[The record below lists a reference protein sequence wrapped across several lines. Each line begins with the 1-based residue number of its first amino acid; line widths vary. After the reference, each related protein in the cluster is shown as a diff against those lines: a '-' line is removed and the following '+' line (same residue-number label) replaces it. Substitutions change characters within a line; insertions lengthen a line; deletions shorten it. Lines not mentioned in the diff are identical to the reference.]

1 MTSTTATTTNASA
14 AAAAVSTMDE
24 TNSNSNSSDTTLQP
38 SNVGTTTSTTTN
50 NGSSRNNALLLVS
63 QNARIHWTKTLL
75 EEWQVDKE
83 FVLTALKHSL
93 TLPDKS
99 DFERKLPQSLRFDK
113 DVVLAFCQR
122 DDFYDLY
129 KSRHLFVPGCLT
141 NDKDVMLA
149 YCQKIPRSLQECS
162 EELCDSEEIVHAAIS
177 SSVKG
182 GGGLELQYA
191 SLRLQE
197 DLDTV
202 IQACQSNGSAL
213 AFCPPGKT
221 RDVLVHDRDF
231 MLNTVL
237 ANPGGGPMWKL
248 LAPSLKE
255 DDEELLLM
263 ALRHGLLLRDVPN
276 EYRTSLEFL
285 IRAVQVNPSLYLEL
299 PKNWRT
305 NEELSIQAILSPTST
320 PEIHIHAIQ
329 QCPHLQQNRNVI
341 LQIAKQGSLEYLQEL
356 VESSTTTTSN
366 NNNNNHHNNNNNNT
380 SFPYSDDLEVMKL
393 IIQRDIKFLSHA
405 SRRLQRMPE
414 IILVSITPASAWN
427 TLKVVPWSIQRR
439 HPEIPTRAVQ
449 VSLYRNL
456 RYLPSHIPD
465 DLWRRNRDLGVAWI
479 RRGGRILNRNV
490 ILQIAKQ
497 GSLDDL
503 QELVESSITTTTS
516 NNNNNHDNNNTN
528 FPYSDDLEVMTLI
541 IQRDS
546 KFLSHASIRLQH
558 MPEIILVSI
567 TPASAWNTLKVV
579 PWSIQRRHP
588 EIPTRAVQVSLYRNL
603 RYLPSHIPDDLWTH
617 NRDLCVAWI
626 RRGGQILDSIE
637 QRLQLGDRLLALEVA
652 KYNWSEFNRVSED
665 LLQDRDFI
673 VQALEQNG
681 RILRFAHESI
691 TRDVNVQIAAVAY
704 HPVQATSGGS
714 GGSGAAGMASTT
726 TTTDSGSLAYTFRGI
741 CNLSELQEH
750 VQMKLDL
757 HSSFVL
763 DFLRGIAIS
772 PHPNVAP
779 NLRSQLIMLD
789 RGVETSQAFREL
801 IANYLGV
808 PTGRHLKLLRMAF
821 GTLLLEHES
830 TTTTIRN
837 TTIGVN
843 SQAAERPEN
852 EAAVAAAAAA
862 RERQRQLQH
871 QRQHPRGL
879 LDLAMAA
886 AGVVNHHH
894 HHNIDENEND
904 DHPPRRRRREPG
916 HGYHEYR
923 RRQRMIRAAT
933 AAGAAAAG
941 GHRPDRRRP
950 DRRLFLILDHH
961 NNGLL
966 PDEMMMEDRDL
977 EMELLENLSL
987 HSSL

>member
-1 MTSTTATTTNASA
+1 MTSTATTTNASAAA

-24 TNSNSNSSDTTLQP
+24 TNSNNSNSNSDTTLQP
-38 SNVGTTTSTTTN
+38 SNVGTSTSTTTN
-50 NGSSRNNALLLVS
+50 NNGSSRILVRQRALLLVS
-63 QNARIHWTKTLL
+63 QNARIHWTKTLP

-177 SSVKG
+177 SSFG

-255 DDEELLLM
+255 NDEELLLM

-285 IRAVQVNPSLYLEL
+285 IRAVQVNSNLYLEL
-299 PKNWRT
+299 PKIWRT

-356 VESSTTTTSN
+356 VESSTTTTTSN
-366 NNNNNHHNNNNNNT
+366 NNNDNNNNNT
-380 SFPYSDDLEVMKL
+380 NFPYSDDLEVMKL
-393 IIQRDIKFLSHA
+393 IIQRDSKFLSHA

-479 RRGGRILNRNV
+479 RRGGRIL
-490 ILQIAKQ
+490 
-497 GSLDDL
+497 
-503 QELVESSITTTTS
+503 
-516 NNNNNHDNNNTN
+516 
-528 FPYSDDLEVMTLI
+528 
-541 IQRDS
+541 
-546 KFLSHASIRLQH
+546 
-558 MPEIILVSI
+558 
-567 TPASAWNTLKVV
+567 
-579 PWSIQRRHP
+579 
-588 EIPTRAVQVSLYRNL
+588 
-603 RYLPSHIPDDLWTH
+603 
-617 NRDLCVAWI
+617 
-626 RRGGQILDSIE
+626 DSIE

-652 KYNWSEFNRVSED
+652 KYNWSEFYRVGED

-714 GGSGAAGMASTT
+714 AGSMASTT
-726 TTTDSGSLAYTFRGI
+726 TTTHSGSLASTFRGI

-789 RGVETSQAFREL
+789 RGVETSQAFKEL

-830 TTTTIRN
+830 ITTTTSTTTATRN
-837 TTIGVN
+837 STTIGVN
-843 SQAAERPEN
+843 SQAASAATQRPEN
-852 EAAVAAAAAA
+852 EAAAAAAAA

-894 HHNIDENEND
+894 HNENDD
-904 DHPPRRRRREPG
+904 DHPPRRRRREPV

-923 RRQRMIRAAT
+923 RRQIMIRV
-933 AAGAAAAG
+933 AAAAA
-941 GHRPDRRRP
+941 GHRPDRRHFLLLDHNNDHNNDHDNDIQQQRGRRQPPQRP
-950 DRRLFLILDHH
+950 RHVVDDVDDDESDGDDDDDFARFMEEERNHHHHRRLHHHDDVLDDDDEGRILAASMRARQRQMQEDAFQQQLHQQQQQPLIRRHDNIDDDHH
-961 NNGLL
+961 RLDLL
-966 PDEMMMEDRDL
+966 QDEMMMEDRDL
-977 EMELLENLSL
+977 EMEQDLPLEMEFMEF
-987 HSSL
+987 